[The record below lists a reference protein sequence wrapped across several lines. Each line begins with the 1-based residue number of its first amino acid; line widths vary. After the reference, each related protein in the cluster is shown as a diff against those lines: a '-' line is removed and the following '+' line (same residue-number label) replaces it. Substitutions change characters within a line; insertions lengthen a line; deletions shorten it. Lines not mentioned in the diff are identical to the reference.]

1 MLSHR
6 RCVVLAL
13 NLLWK
18 LSYARVFWLFS
29 SNGVVF
35 SVCGFSHS
43 SLQMCVW
50 SVDTCHK
57 AHALSIFTTL
67 GTAVLSSLHSGV
79 VSVAKLTFY
88 VSSPFWLWL
97 TQYYC
102 LQPSKVWTS
111 LDSTVSRVFQVCE
124 YPDSTIS
131 KVLDDPDIFHRTDKL
146 INKENDKL
154 PRRLFQFTYR
164 NVRYSYSQIGLLE
177 EVDENLQSTFKN
189 RRKPIL
195 VAFIW

>member
-1 MLSHR
+1 
-6 RCVVLAL
+6 
-13 NLLWK
+13 
-18 LSYARVFWLFS
+18 
-29 SNGVVF
+29 
-35 SVCGFSHS
+35 
-43 SLQMCVW
+43 MCVW

-97 TQYYC
+97 TQ
-102 LQPSKVWTS
+102 LLLPSAQQGMDQPGLHCIQSISS
-111 LDSTVSRVFQVCE
+111 LWIPGLYHFQGIRWSRHFS
-124 YPDSTIS
+124 PDWQ
-131 KVLDDPDIFHRTDKL
+131 TDK
-146 INKENDKL
+146 
-154 PRRLFQFTYR
+154 RRKWQTAYRRSFQFTYR

-189 RRKPIL
+189 RRKPSIPL
-195 VAFIW
+195 IIVTETCNPGAFSVSIDWS

>member
-1 MLSHR
+1 MQSHR

-35 SVCGFSHS
+35 SVCGFGHFAV
-43 SLQMCVW
+43 LQMCVW

-97 TQYYC
+97 TQLLLPSAQQGMDQPGLYC
-102 LQPSKVWTS
+102 IQSISS
-111 LDSTVSRVFQVCE
+111 LWIPGLYHFQGIRWSWHFS
-124 YPDSTIS
+124 PDWQ
-131 KVLDDPDIFHRTDKL
+131 TDK
-146 INKENDKL
+146 
-154 PRRLFQFTYR
+154 
-164 NVRYSYSQIGLLE
+164 
-177 EVDENLQSTFKN
+177 
-189 RRKPIL
+189 RRKWQI
-195 VAFIW
+195 A